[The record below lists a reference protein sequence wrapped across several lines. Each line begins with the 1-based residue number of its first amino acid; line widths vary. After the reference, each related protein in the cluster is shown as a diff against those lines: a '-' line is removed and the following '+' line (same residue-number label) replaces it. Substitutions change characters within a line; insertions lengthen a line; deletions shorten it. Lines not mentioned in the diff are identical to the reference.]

1 VVARRIICIFG
12 LMICGTFML
21 KMRVANRFRARWH
34 CQKSNRDE
42 QLRQTLNREEQKC
55 SHTALY
61 SGSPAKSLSRG
72 RQIAAQY
79 G

>member
-1 VVARRIICIFG
+1 MRMFG
-12 LMICGTFML
+12 LMICAASMVQ
-21 KMRVANRFRARWH
+21 MRVAYGFCARWH
-34 CQKSNRDE
+34 CQKGNRDE
-42 QLRQTLNREEQKC
+42 QLRQTLNRKEQKC